1 MPKIF
6 EVGGKV
12 RDELLGLSSNDADF
26 SFVLT
31 PEEAEGKSMGE
42 VFAFM
47 RGWMRSQN
55 YNIFL
60 ETPDCLTIRAKFPSS
75 RLTADFVLARKEL
88 EYLPGTRQ
96 PVVVPG
102 SLEDD
107 LERRDFTVN
116 AMARS
121 ESGKLI
127 DLFDGQADLENQVLR
142 TPLEPMVTLADDPLR
157 ALRAV
162 RFAVKLGFEMA
173 EDLREALYNPVLPD
187 LMVAVSSDRIR
198 EELAKAFK
206 ANSWATL
213 QMLNQLPDALVRNW
227 LERPNMWLM
236 PTTKR

>member
-31 PEEAEGKSMGE
+31 PEEAQGKSMVE
-42 VFAFM
+42 AFAFM
-47 RGWMRSQN
+47 REWMRSQN

-60 ETPDCLTIRAKFPSS
+60 ETPDCLTIRAKFPNSK
-75 RLTADFVLARKEL
+75 LTADFVLARKEL
-88 EYLPGTRQ
+88 EYVPGTRQ
-96 PVVVPG
+96 PVVIPG

-121 ESGKLI
+121 ESGELI
-127 DLFDGQADLENQVLR
+127 DLFEGQADLENQVLR

-187 LMVAVSSDRIR
+187 LMVAVSHDRIR

-206 ANSWATL
+206 ANSWVTV
-213 QMLNQLPDALVRNW
+213 QKLNQLPDALVRNW

>member
-206 ANSWATL
+206 ANSWETL